1 MAARSLRLL
10 DGRLEQSPIAH
21 PGDAAELIEL
31 ERVNLEHFLEVQELG
46 RDHLASLASV
56 FAWALTILA
65 ADARTRSFLSPR
77 TGRSMS
83 TSPSVVI
90 SRGVFSSIWS
100 NSRTGRSRMTP
111 KLFPMRLSFLT
122 MVSLRSYEVITRV
135 GGRVDSRPR

>member
-1 MAARSLRLL
+1 MKELGSGHLEHIGMQELSKCRCTGLL
-10 DGRLEQSPIAH
+10 DSRLEQSQIAH

-31 ERVNLEHFLEVQELG
+31 KRVNLEHFLEVQKLG
-46 RDHLASLASV
+46 RDNLASLASV
-56 FAWALTILA
+56 FAWALTILV

-100 NSRTGRSRMTP
+100 NSKTGRSKITP

-122 MVSLRSYEVITRV
+122 M
-135 GGRVDSRPR
+135 